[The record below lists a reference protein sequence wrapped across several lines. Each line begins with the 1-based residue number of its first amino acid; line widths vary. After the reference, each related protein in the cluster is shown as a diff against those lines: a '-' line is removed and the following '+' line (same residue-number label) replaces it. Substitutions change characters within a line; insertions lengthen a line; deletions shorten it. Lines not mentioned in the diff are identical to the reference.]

1 MVVKDAAGHRNLKT
15 TMRYAKILNEDVVSA
30 LNKVKWMGGAE
41 KANVMVRIAQAM
53 GGAEFRDFNI
63 KIKPN

>member
-30 LNKVKWMGGAE
+30 LNKMDQVEE
-41 KANVMVRIAQAM
+41 KKSEIL
-53 GGAEFRDFNI
+53 EF
-63 KIKPN
+63 KKQ